1 LYSLALAVGQSE
13 FIDAEEPD
21 AIAPMRCANVGCR
34 YNLPLTS
41 VPNLG
46 QVATYAVEKK
56 SCSEATIRGI
66 GIATGGE
73 ESRNVLEEGKAGSNV
88 PKHSDALIP
97 EVAGVDDASALAGEA
112 VRLAREATSDDNRK
126 LTASR
131 KEAISGDVLNGAE
144 VGDGRE
150 SVGKDGTRVGVDFG
164 EGEGAEP

>member
-1 LYSLALAVGQSE
+1 VDVRLSVCASDAVAVVQ

-21 AIAPMRCANVGCR
+21 AIPSMWRANVGCR

-46 QVATYAVEKK
+46 QVATYAIEKK
-56 SCSEATIRGI
+56 SCSELTIRGI
-66 GIATGGE
+66 GIATAGE

-97 EVAGVDDASALAGEA
+97 EVAFVDNASALAGEA
-112 VRLAREATSDDNRK
+112 VRLAREATSDDNRQ

-131 KEAISGDVLNGAE
+131 KD
-144 VGDGRE
+144 
-150 SVGKDGTRVGVDFG
+150 
-164 EGEGAEP
+164 